1 MLLSIFFHWEV
12 KPHRPVSVIWEQKCC
27 SSKGQ
32 DLSLSWGQLSLVTSV
47 TKMSLKSIFNENPSP
62 EVYLLF
68 HWTHLNPLHELG
80 GALKEQ
86 CLNSATS
93 SVHWKN
99 RSVSTKCLICIL
111 SWEKQNTAT
120 EKTFELCVCYH

>member
-1 MLLSIFFHWEV
+1 MLLSILSHWEV
-12 KPHRPVSVIWEQKCC
+12 KPHRPVSVIWKQKC

-32 DLSLSWGQLSLVTSV
+32 DPSLSWGQLSLLTLVN
-47 TKMSLKSIFNENPSP
+47 KMSLKSIFNENLSP
-62 EVYLLF
+62 EMSLLF
-68 HWTHLNPLHELG
+68 HWTHLNSLHELG
-80 GALKEQ
+80 GAIKQQ

-120 EKTFELCVCYH
+120 EKTFELCVYYH